1 MTAEEH
7 DVRNARHEPEGSRA
21 AGGCVLVALAGVP
34 LAVVF
39 AASTEAG
46 ILATVGAG
54 AAAMW
59 WAVRRVP
66 HAANPAPPPP
76 PEGADDENPL
86 FTVVDDETNP
96 HRSRVVWH
104 TKEVG

>member
-1 MTAEEH
+1 M
-7 DVRNARHEPEGSRA
+7 RNARDGEQPSRT

-46 ILATVGAG
+46 ILATVGAATG
-54 AAAMW
+54 AVW
-59 WAVRRVP
+59 WSVRRVP
-66 HAANPAPPPP
+66 RAANPAPPPP
-76 PEGADDENPL
+76 PEGADGAKRL
-86 FTVVDDETNP
+86 FSVVADETNP

-104 TKEVG
+104 TKET